1 MKIFMQNNSTKKN
14 KIKLDFLLFKLELID
29 VLFKQHLPSF
39 LQEINKL
46 TAVAL
51 KADVGMYPEN
61 KQKNRY
67 VNIQACKNRK
77 RKSVY
82 TL

>member
-1 MKIFMQNNSTKKN
+1 MWFFNNV
-14 KIKLDFLLFKLELID
+14 ILLFW
-29 VLFKQHLPSF
+29 
-39 LQEINKL
+39 QEINKL

>member
-1 MKIFMQNNSTKKN
+1 MQNNSTKKN

-29 VLFKQHLPSF
+29 VLFKQCHPSF